1 MPYTLRPVPPDQP
14 TFAGFPRCGRLEE
27 LEADVAI
34 IGIPYKSP
42 YEISV
47 PAVGGGEPMRSPG
60 PEAAAALR
68 RQSQSYSLSL
78 RNHDFDFD
86 GDLFAG
92 REVRVVDCGD
102 LVMAPA
108 DYRADLQAITAAVRM
123 ILERGA
129 VPIVL
134 GGDHGTPVPVLQAY
148 EGGGCLCVVQID
160 AHLDFRDEREGFR
173 EGYSSQMRRAAEMPW
188 VRGLM
193 QIGLRGV
200 GSGRREEY
208 LAARRHGSVLVRA
221 QELHEAGVARVL
233 RRLPKAK
240 QYYVTIDADG
250 LDPAIAPG
258 VFYPSPGGVDYFE
271 MTDLLRGI
279 ARRGAICGLDFCEV
293 VPALDLR
300 DLTSIFGSR
309 LLLNFIGAMAHAGR
323 VGARPGK

>member
-47 PAVGGGEPMRSPG
+47 PAVGGGKPVRSPG

-108 DYRADLQAITAAVRM
+108 DYRADLQAITAAVRDSTRGSRVRGDRAVRPGGEP
-123 ILERGA
+123 IGAVRGGHRGSGDGCGTGRRAQPRPPARGA
-129 VPIVL
+129 PETR
-134 GGDHGTPVPVLQAY
+134 GDSAWLRT
-148 EGGGCLCVVQID
+148 
-160 AHLDFRDEREGFR
+160 ERWCGI
-173 EGYSSQMRRAAEMPW
+173 MRC
-188 VRGLM
+188 
-193 QIGLRGV
+193 
-200 GSGRREEY
+200 
-208 LAARRHGSVLVRA
+208 
-221 QELHEAGVARVL
+221 
-233 RRLPKAK
+233 
-240 QYYVTIDADG
+240 
-250 LDPAIAPG
+250 PG
-258 VFYPSPGGVDYFE
+258 
-271 MTDLLRGI
+271 
-279 ARRGAICGLDFCEV
+279 
-293 VPALDLR
+293 
-300 DLTSIFGSR
+300 
-309 LLLNFIGAMAHAGR
+309 
-323 VGARPGK
+323 